1 MARSKMKYRLWLF
14 CLLLS
19 SFILNEHVFS
29 QQPLAGNFIYTKP
42 SGQYLKSYFTD
53 LDDFLLRPLKW
64 ERKQLIT
71 ATTITA
77 AGVGLY
83 FYDEPV
89 RDFFIR
95 QNSDFLKEADKW
107 FFDPL
112 GIGIYMAPMLGI
124 MYFAGDERAKGTSL
138 AVVKAYG
145 YGLGSSVSLK
155 YLLQRARP
163 AHFDPPN
170 PYHWDGLFGSWKYD
184 AFPSTHATLS
194 FAMATVIALEY
205 WETTWI
211 PVMCYSLATMA
222 SLARIQSGN
231 HWPSDVLIG
240 AALGYGVGKFI
251 HRTSKPQPT
260 QIMHRFD

>member
-1 MARSKMKYRLWLF
+1 MFLSRTKYGFYGLCLF
-14 CLLLS
+14 FAGMLPLS
-19 SFILNEHVFS
+19 NSFAQQSQAGSFIHTRPDIPYF
-29 QQPLAGNFIYTKP
+29 
-42 SGQYLKSYFTD
+42 KSYITD
-53 LDDFLLRPLKW
+53 LDDFLLRPVRW
-64 ERKQLIT
+64 DRKQWIT

-112 GIGIYMAPMLGI
+112 GIGIWVAPVVGV

-163 AHFDPPN
+163 SHFDPPN

-260 QIMHRFD
+260 QVMHRFN